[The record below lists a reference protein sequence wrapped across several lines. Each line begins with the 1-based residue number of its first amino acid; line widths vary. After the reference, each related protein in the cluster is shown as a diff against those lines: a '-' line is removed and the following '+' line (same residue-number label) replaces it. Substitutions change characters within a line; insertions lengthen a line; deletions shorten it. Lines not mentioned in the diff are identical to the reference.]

1 MDISYAIVFLHQT
14 ESFEAE
20 VLLHRNITGD
30 AVAGHAGFVGLD
42 NFQHIAHF
50 GCGHKKGFYVVV
62 AVTAAPDHLK
72 SEVYL
77 SIWADNHML
86 TSM

>member
-20 VLLHRNITGD
+20 VLLHRNIAGG

-42 NFQHIAHF
+42 NLQHIAHF
-50 GCGHKKGFYVVV
+50 GRGHEQGFNVVV
-62 AVTAAPDHLK
+62 TVFATPHDLQPDI
-72 SEVYL
+72 YL
-77 SIWADNHML
+77 SIRTDYHML